1 MAPLRR
7 RDRPM
12 ASSRVYVIA
21 TRDGSVRT
29 LVDPNITRAMPHL
42 RRALGTIGE
51 ILQNCLVDQD
61 LVLSVTVEPAREEL
75 RSRATGMPRSPWRL
89 APFSAP
95 PA

>member
-1 MAPLRR
+1 MGALRR
-7 RDRPM
+7 RDRPL

-29 LVDPNITRAMPHL
+29 LVDPSITRAMPHL

-61 LVLSVTVEPAREEL
+61 LVLSVTVEPAREVS
-75 RSRATGMPRSPWRL
+75 RSRAVGMSRPPWRFV
-89 APFSAP
+89 PFTAP